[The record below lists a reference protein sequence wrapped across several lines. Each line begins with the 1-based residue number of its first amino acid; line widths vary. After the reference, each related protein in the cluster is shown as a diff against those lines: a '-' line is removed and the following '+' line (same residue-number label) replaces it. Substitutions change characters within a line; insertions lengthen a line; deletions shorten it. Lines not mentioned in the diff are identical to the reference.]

1 VMTWTVEFV
10 PGSGSSLEGQVTAVG
25 SEFSGQ
31 DAGCNGD
38 FPALVLHAGK
48 TN

>member
-1 VMTWTVEFV
+1 
-10 PGSGSSLEGQVTAVG
+10 VTAVG
-25 SEFSGQ
+25 SEFPSE